1 MLGQIGG
8 VIGIIFPLGALISQ
22 YFTEKIYQMTLLS
35 KLYQIENNEDRKG
48 RMAEIDQ
55 RLDEAFGEA
64 RKDQKLFNEEEKLD
78 SQVRNS

>member
-8 VIGIIFPLGALISQ
+8 VIGIISPLGVLVSQ

-35 KLYQIENNEDRKG
+35 KLYQIENSENKKD

-55 RLDEAFGEA
+55 RLEDAFGNINS
-64 RKDQKLFNEEEKLD
+64 DQLRF
-78 SQVRNS
+78 